1 MTDDM
6 TCKEFAELLKTRD
19 AHYPLSDRYVEDV
32 HDSPDKSGDDEREHM
47 IIWFEGERQNGHG
60 PLLPQHPQ
68 HERAPLLRALG
79 KRRVAAVD
87 CGSGGRADRDGPAR
101 LRRRRGGGQL
111 PPRLRRDSRDYP
123 LERGLLTGE
132 GADAVS
138 ARGKR
143 GQSRQKQNPRRQAR
157 IRANLARTS
166 TFGTPTTRGEEQ
178 VALWQ

>member
-32 HDSPDKSGDDEREHM
+32 H
-47 IIWFEGERQNGHG
+47 
-60 PLLPQHPQ
+60 PQ

-87 CGSGGRADRDGPAR
+87 CGSGGGADRDGPAR